1 MYRGR
6 NLYRERHLSN
16 ASSLTQ
22 LLFIIFCLRL
32 YPNDTNTLSKLI
44 VHYLKSDPE
53 RANLLAQKLPS
64 IKQLAEGV
72 DVDMLEATFGK
83 RVQKAEKTIQK

>member
-1 MYRGR
+1 MWKC
-6 NLYRERHLSN
+6 E
-16 ASSLTQ
+16 
-22 LLFIIFCLRL
+22 FRL

-72 DVDMLEATFGK
+72 DADALESTFGK
-83 RVQKAEKTIQK
+83 RVPKAEKTIEK

>member
-1 MYRGR
+1 M
-6 NLYRERHLSN
+6 
-16 ASSLTQ
+16 
-22 LLFIIFCLRL
+22 
-32 YPNDTNTLSKLI
+32 LSKLI

-72 DVDMLEATFGK
+72 DADMIESTFGK
-83 RVQKAEKTIQK
+83 RVQKAEKTIEK

>member
-1 MYRGR
+1 MFC
-6 NLYRERHLSN
+6 
-16 ASSLTQ
+16 
-22 LLFIIFCLRL
+22 LFIKFSIAIFIRL

-53 RANLLAQKLPS
+53 RANLLARKLPS

-72 DVDMLEATFGK
+72 DADMIESTFGK
-83 RVQKAEKTIQK
+83 RVPKAEKTVEK